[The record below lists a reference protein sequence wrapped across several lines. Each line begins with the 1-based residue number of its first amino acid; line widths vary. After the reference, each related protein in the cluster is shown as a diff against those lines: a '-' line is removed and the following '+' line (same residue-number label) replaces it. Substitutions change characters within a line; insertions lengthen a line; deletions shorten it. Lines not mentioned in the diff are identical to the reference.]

1 METHDEFSERIRRE
15 QQIDA
20 RVRLATQ
27 LRVDAIEFHEEM
39 IVITIR
45 ASRGRRWKKNPILER
60 VRRALLTFC
69 RYAADSGFSAE
80 EVSELLDEVR
90 KGLGTPKWKSRD
102 QG

>member
-27 LRVDAIEFHEEM
+27 LRVGAIEFHEEM

-45 ASRGRRWKKNPILER
+45 AYRGRRWKKNPILEPR
-60 VRRALLTFC
+60 FAGHYSLSAAMPPT
-69 RYAADSGFSAE
+69 ADSPP
-80 EVSELLDEVR
+80 R
-90 KGLGTPKWKSRD
+90 R
-102 QG
+102 